1 MSAEGQPAKI
11 GRSPFVMA
19 AAVLEFA
26 ETHCRYSRGDRIM
39 RVRKCVPAI
48 LCLLGTAAVVSSAHA
63 LTQDEIL
70 AKLESAGYSQI
81 RQIPTGKIKSFRAVK
96 NGKEVSIIVDSTG
109 HIKEL
114 Q

>member
-1 MSAEGQPAKI
+1 
-11 GRSPFVMA
+11 
-19 AAVLEFA
+19 
-26 ETHCRYSRGDRIM
+26 M

-48 LCLLGTAAVVSSAHA
+48 LCLLGMAAVASSAHA